1 MFYKSLP
8 QVIDKLPMVIFN
20 WILLWYDVCVFKRVN
35 LQRITSA
42 LELEFINPEMVPFV
56 LPNMFLIAVCWIYLF
71 EYVFEFFYV

>member
-8 QVIDKLPMVIFN
+8 QVIDKLPMVKSNLSFYN
-20 WILLWYDVCVFKRVN
+20 LMFCFFKRVN

-56 LPNMFLIAVCWIYLF
+56 LPNMFLIAVCLKIEF
-71 EYVFEFFYV
+71 VFFF